1 MKAQF
6 YLTMAA
12 ISGALAVAMGAFATH
27 GLKDVLSEK
36 LMAVMQTGVQY
47 QFYHTFALLLVGLLL
62 RQQLSALLTL
72 SASAFLAG
80 IVLFCGSLY
89 LMAFSGVHW
98 LGIVTPI
105 GGLAFIV
112 GWVSLAGF
120 FLFKDRGEV

>member
-6 YLTMAA
+6 YLAMAA

-27 GLKDVLSEK
+27 GLKDTLSTK
-36 LMAVMQTGVQY
+36 LMIVMQTGVQY

-62 RQQLSALLTL
+62 RQQVSKLLSI
-72 SASAFLAG
+72 SAAAFLAG
-80 IVLFCGSLY
+80 LLLFCGSLY
-89 LMAFSGVHW
+89 LLAFSGVHW
-98 LGIVTPI
+98 LGIVTPL

-112 GWVSLAGF
+112 GWLSLAGF

>member
-98 LGIVTPI
+98 LGIVTPL

-120 FLFKDRGEV
+120 FLFKDRGAV